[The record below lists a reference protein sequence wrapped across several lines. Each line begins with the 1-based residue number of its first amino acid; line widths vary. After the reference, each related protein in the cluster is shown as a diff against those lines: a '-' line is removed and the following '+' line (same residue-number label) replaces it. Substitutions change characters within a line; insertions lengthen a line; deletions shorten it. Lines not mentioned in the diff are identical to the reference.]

1 MIYLKG
7 NKEKLIKE
15 YKNFAT
21 DMNLINCLAGYEW
34 FAREYINNEVKINGI
49 FGNENFKTTDINSIH
64 NEIVKILRTNIKA
77 RGGKK

>member
-21 DMNLINCLAGYEW
+21 DMNLINCLSGYEW
-34 FAREYINNEVKINGI
+34 FAREYINNEVKYNGI
-49 FGNENFKTTDINSIH
+49 FGNQNFKTTNINDIY
-64 NEIVKILRTNIKA
+64 NEIISILKTNIKVKL
-77 RGGKK
+77 RY